1 MSESQD
7 EWLDDDAVYQNGAD
21 VYTRPE
27 SRGVLP
33 TILTW
38 LLATTALGWI
48 AASAWYIDRVLGWQ
62 TVPELLPHEIGGL
75 SRHAGA
81 ACCVVCS
88 GSLDRA

>member
-33 TILTW
+33 TILT
-38 LLATTALGWI
+38 
-48 AASAWYIDRVLGWQ
+48 
-62 TVPELLPHEIGGL
+62 
-75 SRHAGA
+75 
-81 ACCVVCS
+81 
-88 GSLDRA
+88 